1 MLNHAA
7 RRHARG
13 LMGIDR
19 GTLSGGTFLLEAM
32 DGGPEPVRQG
42 LFDFLLGA
50 GFVERRERASGGIE
64 RNMPARNFRRTL
76 IAGNEL
82 HQQALVARR
91 AVAPRVEV
99 QAGGGIFENERRS
112 PRRMRGP
119 AVAALLEE
127 AQLKFQGVQG
137 VARVSW

>member
-7 RRHARG
+7 SRHARG
-13 LMGIDR
+13 LLAIDR

-32 DGGPEPVRQG
+32 DGSPEPVCQG

-50 GFVERRERASGGIE
+50 GFVERRERVSGGVE
-64 RNMPARNFRRTL
+64 RNMPTRDFRRTL

-82 HQQALVARR
+82 HQQAFVTRH
-91 AVAPRVEV
+91 AVTPSVEV

-112 PRRMRGP
+112 PGRMR
-119 AVAALLEE
+119 
-127 AQLKFQGVQG
+127 
-137 VARVSW
+137 